1 MTAHRGRPGAALL
14 LLQGRETDHR
24 RQVAHRA
31 AAAGPLATAAADR
44 SRTAVA
50 EQATAATAEA
60 AAACPDDG
68 AHHAAHH
75 SAAASQ
81 AQARTAATAASQAGD
96 TAAQAA
102 DRSIEGS
109 RDAPNKYGG
118 AVTHLRHWSEGI
130 RAGGAFAGLGERRGV
145 GFDAASA
152 RQPIARHLG
161 GRGKG
166 ESVL

>member
-31 AAAGPLATAAADR
+31 AAAGPLATAAADRSRTAIAQKPTAATADR

-118 AVTHLRHWSEGI
+118 AVTHLRHWSEG
-130 RAGGAFAGLGERRGV
+130 
-145 GFDAASA
+145 
-152 RQPIARHLG
+152 
-161 GRGKG
+161 
-166 ESVL
+166 

>member
-44 SRTAVA
+44 SRTAIAQKPTAATADRSRTAVA

-68 AHHAAHH
+68 AHH

-118 AVTHLRHWSEGI
+118 AVTHLRHWSE
-130 RAGGAFAGLGERRGV
+130 
-145 GFDAASA
+145 
-152 RQPIARHLG
+152 
-161 GRGKG
+161 
-166 ESVL
+166 